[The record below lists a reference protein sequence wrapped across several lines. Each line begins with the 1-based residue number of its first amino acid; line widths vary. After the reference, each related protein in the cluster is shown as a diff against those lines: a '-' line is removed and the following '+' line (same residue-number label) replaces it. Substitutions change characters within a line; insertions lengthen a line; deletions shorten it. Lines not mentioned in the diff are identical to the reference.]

1 MKKLSNL
8 SLAFI
13 PATFICGLIGALI
26 LRWHQLALL
35 YRSMDKYFV
44 GIGTTLGTV
53 ALLVGIVAVYIARV
67 LKPMKSL
74 AQKIQSGEKA
84 DENDRNLA
92 TKTYRKIRLIVM
104 AENIVGFVIGQIS
117 VSIIDFITGNYP
129 YIPSRFA
136 IIVVQAVCF
145 GIIVSL
151 YEIYYFDLLFL
162 PYRESLQI
170 HSLNPEKNGR
180 KHYISDKILTVGA
193 ITLILAATNAFS
205 TSYGLILG
213 ENLDSASADSVYAE
227 SHSLSLESIS
237 SESISSG
244 SASAK
249 SVSRESVSKA
259 NLMDEYIKNGLICIA
274 LNFATGFGLL
284 LIVCLEMKSRIFKV
298 TKIVEELEQSGDLS
312 KRINISIDDDIGILT
327 STQNALMEKL
337 TETIVSLKNETE
349 NVSSAAKVLG
359 SSSAKSLDALDSMK
373 ISVEEIREAD
383 KKTAEIINSTYAD
396 IESLKDSA
404 EQVEHQ
410 ILNQNQAVE
419 RASASIEEMT
429 GNIAS
434 ISETTKKADGIS
446 EDLRKTTEKG
456 VKAIFSAEEAIS
468 LIEESSIEVSKAVEK
483 IKEISSK
490 TNLLAMNASIEAA
503 HAGEAGKGFAVV
515 AAEVRELSNTSA
527 ANVKTVF
534 ENISE
539 MGEKIKNG
547 VQAMKEAK
555 TAFTS
560 IDSGVVQTAD
570 IVRQI
575 AQSVEEQRIGTNET
589 LSATQQVV
597 ESIASLKELAVS
609 QRQHTDN
616 VFENTK
622 NIVASSNAITKSL
635 SQTSDATMNLSAV
648 LNDVNT
654 CVEENNSSVQKMK
667 SRIDG
672 FRTE

>member
-44 GIGTTLGTV
+44 GIGTTLGAV

-74 AQKIQSGEKA
+74 AKKIQSGEKA

-104 AENIVGFVIGQIS
+104 TENIVGFVIGQIS

-213 ENLDSASADSVYAE
+213 ENLDSASADSVSAE
-227 SHSLSLESIS
+227 SNSHSLESIP

-244 SASAK
+244 S
-249 SVSRESVSKA
+249 VSDA

-349 NVSSAAKVLG
+349 NVSSAANVLG

-547 VQAMKEAK
+547 VTAMKEAK

>member
-35 YRSMDKYFV
+35 YRSMDRYFA

-67 LKPMKSL
+67 LKPMKTL
-74 AQKIQSGEKA
+74 AEKIQSGEKA
-84 DENDRNLA
+84 DEDDRNLA

-104 AENIVGFVIGQIS
+104 AENIVGFIIGQIS
-117 VSIIDFITGNYP
+117 VSVIDFITGNYP

-170 HSLNPEKNGR
+170 HSLNPENHSNHPKKNGR

-205 TSYGLILG
+205 TSYGLILD
-213 ENLDSASADSVYAE
+213 EKLNPASADSVSAE
-227 SHSLSLESIS
+227 SHSLSP
-237 SESISSG
+237 ESISSG
-244 SASAK
+244 SDSA
-249 SVSRESVSKA
+249 ESVKKS
-259 NLMDEYIKNGLICIA
+259 NHMDEYIKNGLICIA

-298 TKIVEELEQSGDLS
+298 TKIVAELEQSGDLS

-327 STQNALMEKL
+327 GAQNALMEKL
-337 TETIVSLKNETE
+337 TETIVSLKHETE

-359 SSSAKSLDALDSMK
+359 SASEKSLDALDSMK

-404 EQVEHQ
+404 EQVEQQ
-410 ILNQNQAVE
+410 ILNQNQAAE

-609 QRQHTDN
+609 QRKHTDN

-635 SQTSDATMNLSAV
+635 SQTSDAAVNLSAV

-654 CVEENNSSVQKMK
+654 CAEENKSSVQKMK

>member
-44 GIGTTLGTV
+44 GIGTTLGAV

-74 AQKIQSGEKA
+74 AQKIQSGKKA

-213 ENLDSASADSVYAE
+213 ENLDSASADSVSAGSN
-227 SHSLSLESIS
+227 SHSLESIP

-244 SASAK
+244 SVSEK
-249 SVSRESVSKA
+249 SVSNA

-349 NVSSAAKVLG
+349 NVSSAANVLG

-396 IESLKDSA
+396 IESLKD
-404 EQVEHQ
+404 
-410 ILNQNQAVE
+410 
-419 RASASIEEMT
+419 
-429 GNIAS
+429 
-434 ISETTKKADGIS
+434 
-446 EDLRKTTEKG
+446 
-456 VKAIFSAEEAIS
+456 SAEEAIS

-547 VQAMKEAK
+547 VTAMKEAK

>member
-44 GIGTTLGTV
+44 GIGTTLGAV

-74 AQKIQSGEKA
+74 ARKIQSGEKA

-170 HSLNPEKNGR
+170 HSLNPKKNGR

-213 ENLDSASADSVYAE
+213 ENLDSASADSVSAE
-227 SHSLSLESIS
+227 SISHSLESIP
-237 SESISSG
+237 SESIPSG
-244 SASAK
+244 SVSEK
-249 SVSRESVSKA
+249 SVSNA

-349 NVSSAAKVLG
+349 NVSSAANVLG
-359 SSSAKSLDALDSMK
+359 SSSAKSLDALDLMK

-547 VQAMKEAK
+547 VTAMKEAK

-622 NIVASSNAITKSL
+622 NIVDSSNAITKSL

-667 SRIDG
+667 SRING

>member
-44 GIGTTLGTV
+44 GIGTTLGAV

-74 AQKIQSGEKA
+74 ARKIQSGENA

-104 AENIVGFVIGQIS
+104 TENIVGFVIGQIS

-170 HSLNPEKNGR
+170 HSLNTKKNGR

-213 ENLDSASADSVYAE
+213 ENLDSASVDSVSAE
-227 SHSLSLESIS
+227 SLSLSLESIS
-237 SESISSG
+237 SG
-244 SASAK
+244 SVSAK
-249 SVSRESVSKA
+249 SVSKS

-284 LIVCLEMKSRIFKV
+284 LIVCLEMKNRIFKV

-359 SSSAKSLDALDSMK
+359 SSSQKSLDALDSMK

-547 VQAMKEAK
+547 VTAMKEAK

-622 NIVASSNAITKSL
+622 NIVDSSNAITKSL

-667 SRIDG
+667 SRIDE

>member
-44 GIGTTLGTV
+44 GIGTTLGAV

-74 AQKIQSGEKA
+74 ARKIQSGENA

-104 AENIVGFVIGQIS
+104 TENIVGFVIGQIS

-170 HSLNPEKNGR
+170 HSLNTKKNGR

-213 ENLDSASADSVYAE
+213 ENLDSASVDSVSAE
-227 SHSLSLESIS
+227 SLSLSLESIS
-237 SESISSG
+237 SG
-244 SASAK
+244 SVSAK
-249 SVSRESVSKA
+249 SVSKS

-359 SSSAKSLDALDSMK
+359 SSSQKSLDALDSMK

-547 VQAMKEAK
+547 VTAMKEAK

-622 NIVASSNAITKSL
+622 NIVDSSNAITKSL
-635 SQTSDATMNLSAV
+635 SQTGDATLNLSAV

-667 SRIDG
+667 SRIEG

>member
-44 GIGTTLGTV
+44 GIGTTLGAV

-74 AQKIQSGEKA
+74 ARKIQSGENA

-104 AENIVGFVIGQIS
+104 TENIVGFVIGQIS

-170 HSLNPEKNGR
+170 HSLNTKKNGR

-213 ENLDSASADSVYAE
+213 ENLDSASVDSVSAE
-227 SHSLSLESIS
+227 SLSLSLESIS
-237 SESISSG
+237 SG
-244 SASAK
+244 SVSAK
-249 SVSRESVSKA
+249 SVSKS

-284 LIVCLEMKSRIFKV
+284 LIVCLEMKNRIFKV

-359 SSSAKSLDALDSMK
+359 SSSQKSLDALDSMK

-547 VQAMKEAK
+547 VTAMKEAK

-609 QRQHTDN
+609 QREHTDN

-635 SQTSDATMNLSAV
+635 SQTGDATLNLSAV

-654 CVEENNSSVQKMK
+654 CVEKNNSSVQKMK